1 MKSLTNIIDPAHPTR
16 LALAILISSI
26 IISALTGI
34 VIVLIGDFDETEVKV
49 LATAGSSAAFSILSF
64 PSLFHLER
72 KRYFYLTR
80 LGINASLISL
90 GMTIFAIW
98 GPDISNGEIYGQT
111 LGSAMVFAFFINHA
125 LLMLIAQP
133 KKSVIRACQLITIF
147 VIITV
152 GVMALIGIWANDLP
166 EIMLRI
172 LATLI
177 ILDALG
183 TISVPIFIKISRS
196 TR

>member
-1 MKSLTNIIDPAHPTR
+1 MKGITSVIDPTHPTR
-16 LALAILISSI
+16 LALAILISSVV
-26 IISALTGI
+26 ISALTGI

-49 LATAGSSAAFSILSF
+49 LATAGSSAGFSILSF

-90 GMTIFAIW
+90 GMMIFTIW
-98 GPDISNGEIYGQT
+98 GPISDGEIFTKT
-111 LGSAMVFAFFINHA
+111 LASAIAFAFFTNHA

-133 KKSVIRACQLITIF
+133 KKPVIMACQLITIF
-147 VIITV
+147 VIATV
-152 GVMALIGIWANDLP
+152 GILALIGIWANNLP
-166 EIMLRI
+166 GVMLR
-172 LATLI
+172 LLGTLV

-183 TISVPIFIKISRS
+183 TMSVPVLIRMSRPN
-196 TR
+196 